1 MKSPETVFP
10 PPISLWVG
18 NPTGFSSQ
26 SLYPVTAPCLAAVPS
41 RSCFC
46 RLAHEKGS
54 SRLLLGPHSPQG
66 PTSHFPPPA
75 RGLGQCLGRC
85 VISPSGTPPQRPS
98 GEWIVQAPS
107 ESFSSCL
114 FCRAFVGMSPFPSL
128 GTSARSPQPQVS
140 QAQDI
145 ILMSLCSA
153 IYLAVEPAL
162 LLAMLP
168 EAPNFSK
175 LYSLLTACESLGK
188 KMCKMSETVPLLN
201 YRVVTSVQLSVWNQ
215 QKFCTCEERQTWP
228 GALLC
233 NTPPWL
239 LPTAVLPKQGK
250 WKSLAR
256 KDHKWLVN
264 KRKGLFCLELRN
276 SIQS

>member
-75 RGLGQCLGRC
+75 RSLGQCLGRC

-107 ESFSSCL
+107 EGFSSCL

-128 GTSARSPQPQVS
+128 GTSARSPQPQVCLRHRTS
-140 QAQDI
+140 
-145 ILMSLCSA
+145 SLCPYAVQSTWLWSLPFSWQCFLKHQTSA
-153 IYLAVEPAL
+153 
-162 LLAMLP
+162 
-168 EAPNFSK
+168 S
-175 LYSLLTACESLGK
+175 C
-188 KMCKMSETVPLLN
+188 TV
-201 YRVVTSVQLSVWNQ
+201 
-215 QKFCTCEERQTWP
+215 C
-228 GALLC
+228 
-233 NTPPWL
+233 
-239 LPTAVLPKQGK
+239 
-250 WKSLAR
+250 
-256 KDHKWLVN
+256 
-264 KRKGLFCLELRN
+264 
-276 SIQS
+276 